1 MRNAPVAPE
10 TNNKNNRENLN
21 YRAIKRP
28 SATMALAAISRTARG
43 KFYELLVRSLVGP
56 SAARKMFS
64 TSSSNGNLVAVCQV
78 TSTSDKAANFETC
91 STLIQKAQERG
102 AKVVFLPE
110 AVDFIAEKKAQ
121 AYELAEPLDGPI
133 VTKYKELARKLG
145 VWLSL
150 GSVHVKDPNEPSSRI
165 YNTHVVINSTGDTV
179 GTYSKVHLFD
189 VDVGT
194 VRSRESDYTIAG
206 STIPVPVTTPA
217 GKVGLG
223 ICYDL
228 RFPEF
233 SLSLA
238 KMGAE
243 ILTYPSAF
251 TVPTGM
257 AHWEAMMRTRAIENQ
272 CYVVSAAQVG
282 QHNSKRSSYGHALVV
297 DPWGCVVAQCSDT
310 VGLALAEINHD
321 LIKKVRR
328 AIPVW
333 DHRRTDLYG
342 NLSPCWSAK
351 NSGVPDKDQYQF
363 GQVTL
368 EASQV
373 FYKSSLSMAFVNI
386 MPVLP
391 GHVLV
396 APFRP
401 ALRLSDLSSE
411 EVQDL
416 FLVVQKVQR
425 AVEKHFGASSSTVS
439 IQDGPD
445 AGRSINH
452 IHVHVLPRKP
462 GDFTHNDNIYVKL
475 QEHDKDDKKPKRS
488 VEEMAEEARQLRALF
503 Q

>member
-1 MRNAPVAPE
+1 
-10 TNNKNNRENLN
+10 
-21 YRAIKRP
+21 
-28 SATMALAAISRTARG
+28 MALAAISGTARG
-43 KFYELLVRSLVGP
+43 KVYELLVRSLVGP

-64 TSSSNGNLVAVCQV
+64 TSSSNGNLIAVCQV

-91 STLIQKAQERG
+91 SALIQKARERG
-102 AKVVFLPE
+102 AQVVFLPE

-150 GSVHVKDPNEPSSRI
+150 GSVHVKDLNEPSSRI

-194 VRSRESDYTIAG
+194 FRSRESDYTIAG

-233 SLSLA
+233 SLSLT

-342 NLSPCWSAK
+342 NLSPCWSA
-351 NSGVPDKDQYQF
+351 NSNEVPDKDQYQF

-368 EASQV
+368 EESQI
-373 FYKSSLSMAFVNI
+373 FYKSSLSMAFVNK

-462 GDFTHNDNIYVKL
+462 GDFSHNDNVYVKL

-488 VEEMAEEARQLRALF
+488 AEEMAEEARLLRALF

>member
-1 MRNAPVAPE
+1 
-10 TNNKNNRENLN
+10 
-21 YRAIKRP
+21 
-28 SATMALAAISRTARG
+28 MAVSAISLRARA
-43 KFYELLVRSLVGP
+43 KLHELLARSFLSS
-56 SAARKMFS
+56 SASRKMFS
-64 TSSSNGNLVAVCQV
+64 SSTSNGNLVAVCQV

-91 STLIQKAQERG
+91 SALIHKAQERG

-133 VTKYKELARKLG
+133 VTQYKELAKKLG

-150 GSVHVKDPNEPSSRI
+150 GSVHVKDPKEASNRI
-165 YNTHVVINSTGDTV
+165 YNTHVIINSAGDTI

-194 VRSRESDYTIAG
+194 VRSRESDYTVAG
-206 STIPVPVTTPA
+206 SAIPTPVATPA

-233 SLSLA
+233 SLSLT

-257 AHWEAMMRTRAIENQ
+257 AHWEAIMRARAIENQ
-272 CYVVSAAQVG
+272 CYVVSAAQFG
-282 QHNSKRSSYGHALVV
+282 QHNAKRSSYGHALVV
-297 DPWGCVVAQCSDT
+297 DPWGCVVAQCSDGI
-310 VGLALAEINHD
+310 GLALAEINHD
-321 LIKKVRR
+321 LLKKVRR

-333 DHRRTDLYG
+333 EHRRTDLYG
-342 NLSPCWSAK
+342 NLSPCWDSK
-351 NSGVPDKDQYQF
+351 DKVIPDKAQYQF

-368 EASQV
+368 EASQL
-373 FYKSSLSMAFVNI
+373 FFKTSLSMAFVNK

-396 APFRP
+396 APLRP
-401 ALRLSDLSSE
+401 ALRLSDLSTE

-416 FLVVQKVQR
+416 FLVVQRVQSV
-425 AVEKHFGASSSTVS
+425 VEKHFGASSSTVS

-462 GDFTHNDNIYVKL
+462 GDFTNNDNVYVKL

-488 VEEMAEEARQLRALF
+488 VEEMAEEARTLRALF
-503 Q
+503 R

>member
-1 MRNAPVAPE
+1 MRHVSIVSE
-10 TNNKNNRENLN
+10 TTSPSRTKALSSEANLV
-21 YRAIKRP
+21 IVI
-28 SATMALAAISRTARG
+28 MALAASSRAVLF
-43 KFYELLVRSLVGP
+43 KFYKRVTRSLLRP
-56 SAARKMFS
+56 SVRRMSSPSS
-64 TSSSNGNLVAVCQV
+64 TNGNLVAVCQV
-78 TSTSDKAANFETC
+78 TSTSDKEANFETC
-91 STLIQKAQERG
+91 SQLVHKAHERG

-121 AYELAEPLDGPI
+121 TYELAEPLDGPI
-133 VTKYKELARKLG
+133 VTKYKELAKKLS

-150 GSVHVKDPNEPSSRI
+150 GGVHVKDPSGPDSRI
-165 YNTHVVINSTGDTV
+165 HNTHVVIDSNGGIV
-179 GTYSKVHLFD
+179 GTYSKAHLFD

-194 VRSRESDYTIAG
+194 VRLRESDYTIPG
-206 STIPVPVTTPA
+206 SQIPTPIPTPV

-233 SLSLA
+233 ALSLT

-251 TVPTGM
+251 TVQTGM
-257 AHWEAMMRTRAIENQ
+257 AHWEVMMRARAIENQ

-282 QHNSKRSSYGHALVV
+282 QHNPKRSSYGHALVV

-310 VGLALAEINHD
+310 VGVALAEINPE
-321 LIKKVRR
+321 LIAKARR

-333 DHRRTDLYG
+333 NHRRPDLYG
-342 NLSPCWSAK
+342 NLSPCWSSK
-351 NSGVPDKDQYQF
+351 ENGTTDKEQYQF

-368 EASQV
+368 EAAQI
-373 FYKSSLSMAFVNI
+373 FYKTPLTMAFVNK
-386 MPVLP
+386 MPVIP

-401 ALRLSDLSSE
+401 ALRLCDLSTE

-416 FLVVQKVQR
+416 FLVVQKVQQ

-445 AGRSINH
+445 AGRSIH
-452 IHVHVLPRKP
+452 HLHVHVLPRKP
-462 GDFTHNDNIYVKL
+462 GDFSRNDNIYTKL
-475 QEHDKDDKKPKRS
+475 EEHDKDERKPKRS
-488 VEEMAEEARQLRALF
+488 NEEMAQEAQQLRPLF
-503 Q
+503 Y

>member
-1 MRNAPVAPE
+1 
-10 TNNKNNRENLN
+10 
-21 YRAIKRP
+21 
-28 SATMALAAISRTARG
+28 MALAVISRTARA
-43 KFYELLVRSLVGP
+43 KFHELFTRSVLGP
-56 SAARKMFS
+56 SARKMFS
-64 TSSSNGNLVAVCQV
+64 TSSSNGNLIAVCQV
-78 TSTSDKAANFETC
+78 TSSSDKAANFETC
-91 STLIQKAQERG
+91 SGLIHKAQTRG
-102 AKVVFLPE
+102 AMMVFLPE

-133 VTKYKELARKLG
+133 VTKYKELAKKLG

-165 YNTHVVINSTGDTV
+165 YNTHVLINSTGDTV

-194 VRSRESDYTIAG
+194 VRRL
-206 STIPVPVTTPA
+206 
-217 GKVGLG
+217 GKEEVSAAACV
-223 ICYDL
+223 I

-233 SLSLA
+233 SLSLT

-282 QHNSKRSSYGHALVV
+282 QHNPKRASYGHALVV

-310 VGLALAEINHD
+310 IGIALAEINHE
-321 LIKKVRR
+321 LIAKVRC

-333 DHRRTDLYG
+333 NHRRTDLYG
-342 NLSPCWSAK
+342 NLSPCWSSK
-351 NSGVPDKDQYQF
+351 ENGLPDKDEYQF

-368 EASQV
+368 LAQQI
-373 FYKSSLSMAFVNI
+373 FYKSSLSMAFVNK

-396 APFRP
+396 APIRP
-401 ALRLSDLSSE
+401 ALRLSDLSTE

-445 AGRSINH
+445 AGRSICH

-475 QEHDKDDKKPKRS
+475 QEHDKDESKPKRTN
-488 VEEMAEEARQLRALF
+488 EEMAEEARQLRELF
-503 Q
+503 R

>member
-1 MRNAPVAPE
+1 
-10 TNNKNNRENLN
+10 
-21 YRAIKRP
+21 
-28 SATMALAAISRTARG
+28 MALAAISGTARG
-43 KFYELLVRSLVGP
+43 KVYELLVRSLVGP

-64 TSSSNGNLVAVCQV
+64 TSSSNGNLIAVCQV

-91 STLIQKAQERG
+91 SALIQKARERG
-102 AKVVFLPE
+102 AQVVFLPE

-150 GSVHVKDPNEPSSRI
+150 GSVHVK
-165 YNTHVVINSTGDTV
+165 
-179 GTYSKVHLFD
+179 
-189 VDVGT
+189 
-194 VRSRESDYTIAG
+194 
-206 STIPVPVTTPA
+206 
-217 GKVGLG
+217 
-223 ICYDL
+223 
-228 RFPEF
+228 
-233 SLSLA
+233 
-238 KMGAE
+238 
-243 ILTYPSAF
+243 
-251 TVPTGM
+251 
-257 AHWEAMMRTRAIENQ
+257 AMMRTRAIENQ

-342 NLSPCWSAK
+342 NLSPCWSA
-351 NSGVPDKDQYQF
+351 NSNEVPDKDQYQF

-368 EASQV
+368 EESQI
-373 FYKSSLSMAFVNI
+373 FYKSSLSMAFVNK

-462 GDFTHNDNIYVKL
+462 GDFSHNDNVYVKL

-488 VEEMAEEARQLRALF
+488 AEEMAEEARLLRALF

>member
-1 MRNAPVAPE
+1 
-10 TNNKNNRENLN
+10 
-21 YRAIKRP
+21 
-28 SATMALAAISRTARG
+28 MALAAISRTARG
-43 KFYELLVRSLVGP
+43 KFCELIVRSLVRP

-64 TSSSNGNLVAVCQV
+64 TSSSNGNLIAVCQV

-91 STLIQKAQERG
+91 SALIQKARERG
-102 AKVVFLPE
+102 AQVVFLPE

-133 VTKYKELARKLG
+133 VTRYKELARKLG

-150 GSVHVKDPNEPSSRI
+150 GSVHVKDVNEPSSRI
-165 YNTHVVINSTGDTV
+165 YNTHVIINSTGDTV

-194 VRSRESDYTIAG
+194 FRSRESDYTIAG

-233 SLSLA
+233 SLSLT

-310 VGLALAEINHD
+310 VGLALTVINHD
-321 LIKKVRR
+321 LIKKARR

-351 NSGVPDKDQYQF
+351 SNEVPDKDQYQF

-368 EASQV
+368 EASQL
-373 FYKSSLSMAFVNI
+373 FYKSSLSMAFVNK

-425 AVEKHFGASSSTVS
+425 AVEKHFGASSSTLS

-462 GDFTHNDNIYVKL
+462 GDFSHNDNVYVKL

-488 VEEMAEEARQLRALF
+488 AEEMAEEARLLRALF

>member
-1 MRNAPVAPE
+1 
-10 TNNKNNRENLN
+10 
-21 YRAIKRP
+21 
-28 SATMALAAISRTARG
+28 MALAAISRTARG
-43 KFYELLVRSLVGP
+43 KFCELIVRSLVRP

-64 TSSSNGNLVAVCQV
+64 TSSSNGNLIAVCQV

-91 STLIQKAQERG
+91 SALIQKARERG
-102 AKVVFLPE
+102 AQVVFLPE

-133 VTKYKELARKLG
+133 VT
-145 VWLSL
+145 
-150 GSVHVKDPNEPSSRI
+150 
-165 YNTHVVINSTGDTV
+165 STGDTV

-194 VRSRESDYTIAG
+194 FRSRESDYTIAG

-233 SLSLA
+233 SLSLT

-310 VGLALAEINHD
+310 VGLALTVINHD
-321 LIKKVRR
+321 LIKKARR

-351 NSGVPDKDQYQF
+351 SNEVPDKDQYQF

-368 EASQV
+368 EASQL
-373 FYKSSLSMAFVNI
+373 FYKSSLSMAFVNK

-425 AVEKHFGASSSTVS
+425 AVEKHFGASSSTLS

-462 GDFTHNDNIYVKL
+462 GDFSHNDNVYVKL

-488 VEEMAEEARQLRALF
+488 AEEMAEEARLLRALF